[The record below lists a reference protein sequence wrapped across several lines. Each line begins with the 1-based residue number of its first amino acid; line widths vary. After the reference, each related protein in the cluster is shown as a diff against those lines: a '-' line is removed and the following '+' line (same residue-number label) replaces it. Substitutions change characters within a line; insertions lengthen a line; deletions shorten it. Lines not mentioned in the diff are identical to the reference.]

1 MPVVA
6 VQMVSGPDESR
17 FYRRILAAIG
27 APEPPRATLSVL
39 ESLALRLLTELRPGM
54 LVIDEIH
61 SLQAGTIRE
70 QARFL
75 NMLRFLG
82 NELRIPLVCV
92 GTAQARNALRTDD
105 QLVRRFE
112 AFVLPWREGED
123 LNGLM
128 STLTRTLLLR
138 RESQIDEKALTRMI
152 KVTGG
157 ITSGI
162 FSILSQLAIAAI
174 ESGEEIFPVTFW
186 AATGCRR
193 SWESRCDGARAP
205 AGCLPPRG
213 GRTAVFLGR
222 AHGPV
227 LRHDGFGIRRRT
239 WSKGARRVRPGMAS
253 FGRAGGPDC
262 GPHRSRARGG
272 AGHDFPGV
280 GGCGAHDDRAEEP
293 VLLPVLS
300 RRTSTQIHSPAVAIS
315 LPVHGWGSGRRR
327 RDPVQP
333 VRYGLLQET

>member
-1 MPVVA
+1 MIEFPHLYPGAGEIAALSFEERIHRIRADRWISYPRAEAALEKLETLMSFPERARMPNLLIVGDSGMGKTMIIEKFTRDHASCFDETSGRLHMPVVA

-27 APEPPRATLSVL
+27 APEPPRATLAVL
-39 ESLALRLLTELRPGM
+39 ESLALRLLTELRPHM

-112 AFVLPWREGED
+112 ALALPPWREGED

-128 STLTRTLLLR
+128 STLTRTLPLR
-138 RESQIDEKALTRMI
+138 RQSQIDEKALTRMI

-162 FSILSQLAIAAI
+162 FWILSQLAIAAI
-174 ESGEEIFPVTFW
+174 ESGEERIL
-186 AATGCRR
+186 
-193 SWESRCDGARAP
+193 SRDI
-205 AGCLPPRG
+205 LG
-213 GRTAVFLGR
+213 GDRLQAVLG
-222 AHGPV
+222 
-227 LRHDGFGIRRRT
+227 
-239 WSKGARRVRPGMAS
+239 
-253 FGRAGGPDC
+253 
-262 GPHRSRARGG
+262 
-272 AGHDFPGV
+272 
-280 GGCGAHDDRAEEP
+280 EP
-293 VLLPVLS
+293 V
-300 RRTSTQIHSPAVAIS
+300 
-315 LPVHGWGSGRRR
+315 
-327 RDPVQP
+327 
-333 VRYGLLQET
+333 